1 VFERFTERARHAVA
15 LAQQEARALKHD
27 HIGTEHLLLGLLAEE
42 EGAAALALAALGVTI
57 ERARA
62 EILKVVGAGQATT
75 AGQVPFTP
83 RAKKVLELAL
93 REALRLEHNY
103 IGTEHIL
110 LGVIREREG
119 VAAGILLELGADGE
133 KVRREVARLM
143 ATDER
148 TETGIWQPPA
158 PFATGSRSMGA
169 ATLWARI
176 APAIRA
182 ELGREA
188 DAGDLLVLLASIPE
202 SLVARTL
209 AELRIDERGLDAALT
224 EVRRQGPSPFEER
237 IELLRSQRSDAEAEG
252 DEYAAAQLRAEE
264 LRARREHS
272 EQLLDRVR
280 KRLGLGEE
288 PGAGRVA
295 DSPP

>member
-1 VFERFTERARHAVA
+1 
-15 LAQQEARALKHD
+15 
-27 HIGTEHLLLGLLAEE
+27 
-42 EGAAALALAALGVTI
+42 
-57 ERARA
+57 
-62 EILKVVGAGQATT
+62 
-75 AGQVPFTP
+75 
-83 RAKKVLELAL
+83 
-93 REALRLEHNY
+93 
-103 IGTEHIL
+103 
-110 LGVIREREG
+110 
-119 VAAGILLELGADGE
+119 
-133 KVRREVARLM
+133 
-143 ATDER
+143 
-148 TETGIWQPPA
+148 
-158 PFATGSRSMGA
+158 MGA

-209 AELRIDERGLDAALT
+209 AELGIDERGLDAALT
-224 EVRRQGPSPFEER
+224 EARRQGPSPFEER